1 VSDGNR
7 FTIHFSKAAP
17 ALQPYISTYHMMA
30 QSQGSE
36 TCDCL
41 APEWA
46 VLRVSHHGGW
56 EWAETGDTRV
66 KAPRVSLTGQL
77 SKAMHLYG
85 CGHKFVG
92 IGIVPLGWAALIGVD
107 ASKYADRMVD
117 VEAEPELAHLLPL
130 AEAMAAVSDEK
141 QMNAALDAEIA
152 RIVKPVRD
160 ADTIVAINES
170 LLDPSMNSAGDLA
183 TRVDLSPPQ
192 LARLATRV
200 FGFPPQKLLKR
211 QRFLRTL
218 GRVLLEPDLSWIETL
233 DPAYYDQAQFSHD
246 FREAMGM
253 SPRDYL
259 AMPHPLIQA
268 AAIARAKAI
277 GGPLQ
282 GLHRPAWSLRP

>member
-1 VSDGNR
+1 MNADSR
-7 FTIHFSKAAP
+7 FTIDFAKAAP
-17 ALQPYISTYHMMA
+17 PLQPFISTYHMMA
-30 QSQGSE
+30 QTYGAE
-36 TCDCL
+36 TYDCL

-56 EWAETGDTRV
+56 EWAETGDTRM

-85 CGHKFVG
+85 CGHQFVG
-92 IGIVPLGWAALIGVD
+92 IGIVPLGWAAILGID

-130 AEAMAAVSDEK
+130 AETMAGVSDAS
-141 QMNAALDAEIA
+141 QMNALLDDPVAHL
-152 RIVKPVRD
+152 VKPVRE
-160 ADTIVAINES
+160 AATIVAINEA
-170 LLDPSMNSAGDLA
+170 LLDPGMNSAGDLA
-183 TRVDLSPPQ
+183 ARVGLSAPQ
-192 LARLATRV
+192 LARLTTRV
-200 FGFPPQKLLKR
+200 FGFPPQRLIKR

-218 GRVLLEPDLSWIETL
+218 ARVLLEPDLSWIQTL

-259 AMPHPLIQA
+259 AMPHPLIRA
-268 AAIARAKAI
+268 AAIARAKII

-282 GLHRPAWSLRP
+282 GLHKPA

>member
-1 VSDGNR
+1 LSDRSR
-7 FTIHFSKAAP
+7 FTIQFEKATP
-17 ALQPYISTYHMMA
+17 ALQPYISTYHLMA
-30 QSQGSE
+30 QTYGAE
-36 TCDCL
+36 TYDCL

-85 CGHKFVG
+85 TGHQFVG
-92 IGIVPLGWAALIGVD
+92 VGIVPLGWAALIGVD

-117 VEAEPELAHLLPL
+117 VEADPALAHLLPL
-130 AEAMAAVSDEK
+130 AEAMAAITDPGQLSTVLDEH
-141 QMNAALDAEIA
+141 IA
-152 RIVKPVRD
+152 RLVRPVRE
-160 ADTIVAINES
+160 AETIVAINEA
-170 LLDPSMNSAGDLA
+170 LLDPAMNSAGDLA
-183 TRVDLSPPQ
+183 ARVGLSPTQ

-200 FGFPPQKLLKR
+200 FGFPPQRLLKR

-218 GRVLLEPDLSWIETL
+218 ARMMVEPDLSWIRTL

-246 FREAMGM
+246 FRDAMGM

-259 AMPHPLIQA
+259 AMPHPLIMA
-268 AAIARAKAI
+268 AATARAKIFGA
-277 GGPLQ
+277 PLQ
-282 GLHRPAWSLRP
+282 GLHKPAWSLRP

>member
-1 VSDGNR
+1 MSDGNR

-17 ALQPYISTYHMMA
+17 ALQPYVSTYHSMA
-30 QSQGSE
+30 QSYGGE
-36 TCDCL
+36 TYDCL

-56 EWAETGDTRV
+56 EWAETGDARLR
-66 KAPRVSLTGQL
+66 APRVSLTGQL

-85 CGHKFVG
+85 CGHQFIG

-107 ASKYADRMVD
+107 ASVYADRMVD
-117 VEAEPELAHLLPL
+117 VEADPALAHLLPL
-130 AEAMAAVSDEK
+130 AEAMASVSPDDE
-141 QMNAALDAEIA
+141 AAMVDLFDAHVS
-152 RIVKPVRD
+152 RLVKPVRE
-160 ADTIVAINES
+160 ADTIVAINEA
-170 LLDPSMNSAGDLA
+170 LLDPGMNSAGDLA
-183 TRVDLSPPQ
+183 ARVGLSAPQ
-192 LARLATRV
+192 LARLTTRV

-218 GRVLLEPDLSWIETL
+218 GRVLLEPDLRWIETL

-253 SPRDYL
+253 SPREYL

-282 GLHRPAWSLRP
+282 GLHRPA

>member
-1 VSDGNR
+1 VKDADR
-7 FTIHFSKAAP
+7 FAIHFAKAAP
-17 ALQPYISTYHMMA
+17 ALQPYISTYHLMA
-30 QSQGSE
+30 QTQGSE
-36 TCDCL
+36 TYDCL

-85 CGHKFVG
+85 CGHQFVG
-92 IGIVPLGWAALIGVD
+92 IGIVPLGWAALTGVD

-117 VEAEPELAHLLPL
+117 VEADPELAHLLPL
-130 AEAMAAVSDEK
+130 AEAMAAVKDASEL
-141 QMNAALDAEIA
+141 NALLDGPVAQL
-152 RIVKPVRD
+152 VKPVRD
-160 ADTIVAINES
+160 ADKIVAINEA
-170 LLDPSMNSAGDLA
+170 LLDPAINSAGDLA
-183 TRVDLSPPQ
+183 TRIGLSPTQ
-192 LARLATRV
+192 LARLTTRV

-218 GRVLLEPDLSWIETL
+218 ARVLLEPDLSWIETL

-259 AMPHPLIQA
+259 AMPHPLIRA
-268 AAIARAKAI
+268 AAVARAKII

-282 GLHRPAWSLRP
+282 GLHKPA